1 MYYSNKTKTA
11 IDPPERESK
20 RKRKRDSFT
29 HQTGQRKHYTKSITR
44 KAGQNCSKY
53 IPLLSY
59 LGVGMCGELWFGQ
72 FGHSLHM

>member
-20 RKRKRDSFT
+20 RKRKRHIKQD
-29 HQTGQRKHYTKSITR
+29 KESITR
-44 KAGQNCSKY
+44 KVGQNCSKY